1 MIFEN
6 EFSVPSTV
14 DEAWALL
21 LDVERVAPCMPGAT
35 LDSID
40 GDEFT
45 GRIRVK
51 IGAIQMTYKMKG
63 RFIERDKENWRVVI
77 EGSGKENR
85 GTGTVKATITLTMIP
100 KGDTTDVRVG
110 TDLAIT
116 GKPAQFGRGVLDDI
130 GSKIVGQFAKNLAAA
145 LDEDKNAPAPAE
157 PAAPSTAQPA
167 SAVAPVR
174 PAPDNEPLDLVGVL
188 APSRERMVIIGLAAL
203 LAIVTALLL
212 SRPRRQS

>member
-14 DEAWALL
+14 DEAWTLL

-100 KGDTTDVRVG
+100 RGDTTDVRVG

-145 LDEDKNAPAPAE
+145 LDEDKSAPTPAE
-157 PAAPSTAQPA
+157 FAAPTTAQPTPT
-167 SAVAPVR
+167 VAPVR

-188 APSRERMVIIGLAAL
+188 APSRERMITIGLAAL
-203 LAIVTALLL
+203 LAIVTALFL

>member
-14 DEAWALL
+14 DEAWTLL
-21 LDVERVAPCMPGAT
+21 LDVERVAPCMPGAA

-40 GDEFT
+40 GDEFA

>member
-1 MIFEN
+1 M
-6 EFSVPSTV
+6 PSTV

>member
-6 EFSVPSTV
+6 NFNVPTEI

-35 LDSID
+35 LDTVE

-51 IGAIQMTYKMKG
+51 VGAIQMTYKMKG
-63 RFIERDKENWRVVI
+63 RFVERDEDKRRVVI

-85 GTGTVKATITLTMIP
+85 GAGTVSATITLTLTP
-100 KGDTTDVRVG
+100 NGATTDAHVA

-116 GKPAQFGRGVLDDI
+116 GRPAQFGRGVMEDI
-130 GSKIVGQFAKNLAAA
+130 GTKIIGQFAKNLAAE
-145 LDEDKNAPAPAE
+145 LDNTRTEPTAAE
-157 PAAPSTAQPA
+157 ATATTTTSAAPTTATKL
-167 SAVAPVR
+167 VE
-174 PAPDNEPLDLVGVL
+174 NEPLDLVGVL
-188 APSRERMVIIGLAAL
+188 APSKGRIIAVAAAAGL
-203 LAIVTALLL
+203 LAVFAAIWL
-212 SRPRRQS
+212 RRESKRS